1 MNLATFEQ
9 WISEEKSNEEK
20 YDQQLKL
27 IVKIVKML
35 NFSYSSCLHF
45 CKWAVACMCL
55 SFLICNEKVKN
66 KNYYMPHESFEE
78 PTFTEDQGSTQ
89 KRKFDLVFCPARI
102 QSCEKNIPIILY
114 LQNTEMSFKFIRN

>member
-1 MNLATFEQ
+1 
-9 WISEEKSNEEK
+9 
-20 YDQQLKL
+20 
-27 IVKIVKML
+27 
-35 NFSYSSCLHF
+35 
-45 CKWAVACMCL
+45 
-55 SFLICNEKVKN
+55 
-66 KNYYMPHESFEE
+66 MPHESFEE